1 VNRLFVSK
9 KAFAEH
15 LMHALKAHT
24 FDERVLLLDCY
35 IYDPFGAK
43 KGNEE
48 LSSKKEGGGVSVF
61 VLKIE

>member
-1 VNRLFVSK
+1 
-9 KAFAEH
+9 
-15 LMHALKAHT
+15 MHALKANT
-24 FDERVLLLDCY
+24 FDEGVLLLDRY